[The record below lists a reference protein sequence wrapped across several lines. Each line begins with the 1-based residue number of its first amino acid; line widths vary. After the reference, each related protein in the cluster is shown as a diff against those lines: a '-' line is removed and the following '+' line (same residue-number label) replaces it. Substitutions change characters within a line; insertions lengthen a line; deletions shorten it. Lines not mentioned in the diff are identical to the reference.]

1 MSGLEPIPYSDAK
14 LRSIL
19 ERVRIIAMVGAS
31 PNWNRPSYFV
41 MKYLQSKGYRVI
53 PVNPQIAG
61 ETLLG
66 EKVYATLRDIPEPVD
81 MVDMFRAAR
90 EAPAIVE
97 DAIAIGA
104 KVVWMQLGIRHDA
117 AAARAEAAGLEVV
130 MNRCPKIEFGRL
142 SGELSWSGVN
152 SGIIRNRPPEPPLP
166 RRVNDRRPPP
176 HHLSSPPAAAD
187 QGGGQGFGA
196 GGSHN
201 LSYGFET
208 RAIHAGAAPDPVT
221 GARVTPI
228 YQNVA
233 YVFDDVDHAAGLF
246 NLHNFG
252 YIYARLNNPTVAVLE
267 ERVASLEGGR
277 AAVAAASGHAA
288 QFLVFFT
295 MMEPGDEFI
304 ASRNLYGGSLTQFGL
319 SFKKL
324 GWQCHFVDPADP
336 ENFRRALTPKTK
348 AIFIE
353 NLANPGGVIVDI
365 EKVAAVAHEAGI
377 PLIVDNTL
385 ATPYLCRPFEWGA
398 DIVCHSTTKFL
409 SGHGHALGG
418 IVVESGHFDWAQ
430 GNRFPALTDPEP
442 AYHGLKFFENFGDFA
457 FTTKA
462 RAVALRDFG
471 PTLSPMNAFLTLTGI
486 ETLHL
491 RMERHVENARKV
503 AEFLAVHPRVA
514 WVSYAGLRDSPYYE
528 LAQKYLP
535 KGPGAVFTFGVKGGY
550 EAGTKLVEN
559 VRLFSHLAN
568 IGDTRSLILHPAS
581 TTHRQLTDEQRA
593 AAGAGPDVVRLSVG
607 LESAE
612 DLIRDL
618 DQALASG

>member
-1 MSGLEPIPYSDAK
+1 MCSAL
-14 LRSIL
+14 
-19 ERVRIIAMVGAS
+19 
-31 PNWNRPSYFV
+31 
-41 MKYLQSKGYRVI
+41 
-53 PVNPQIAG
+53 
-61 ETLLG
+61 
-66 EKVYATLRDIPEPVD
+66 
-81 MVDMFRAAR
+81 AR
-90 EAPAIVE
+90 ETPAIVE

-104 KVVWMQLGIRHDA
+104 KVVWMQLGIRNDEA
-117 AAARAEAAGLEVV
+117 AATAEAAGIEVI

-142 SGELSWSGVN
+142 GGELSWSGVN
-152 SGIIRNRPPEPPLP
+152 SGIIRNRAPEPPRA
-166 RRVNDRRPPP
+166 RRVKER
-176 HHLSSPPAAAD
+176 PAASGSA
-187 QGGGQGFGA
+187 GA
-196 GGSHN
+196 GQNMVH
-201 LSYGFET
+201 GFET

-221 GARVTPI
+221 GARSTPI
-228 YQNVA
+228 YQTAA
-233 YVFDDVDHAAGLF
+233 YVFDDVDHAASLF

-267 ERVASLEGGR
+267 ERVASLEDGR

-288 QFLVFFT
+288 QFLIFFT
-295 MMEPGDEFI
+295 LMEPGDEFL

-324 GWQCHFVDPADP
+324 GWKCDFVDPADP
-336 ENFRRALTPKTK
+336 ENFRRALTPRTK
-348 AIFIE
+348 AIFVE
-353 NLANPGGVIVDI
+353 NLANPGGIIVDI
-365 EKVAAVAHEAGI
+365 EKVAAIAHEAGI

-418 IVVESGHFDWAQ
+418 IVVESGRFDWGQ
-430 GNRFPALTDPEP
+430 GGRFPSLTDPEP

-528 LAQKYLP
+528 LARKYLP
-535 KGPGAVFTFGVKGGY
+535 KGAGAVFTFGVKGGY
-550 EAGTKLVEN
+550 EAGTRLVEN
-559 VRLFSHLAN
+559 VQLFSHLAN

-581 TTHRQLTDEQRA
+581 TTHRQLTDEQRE
-593 AAGAGPDVVRLSVG
+593 AAGAGPDVVRLSIG
-607 LESAE
+607 LESAD

-618 DQALASG
+618 DQALAAEAR